1 MPDKSRS
8 PAPPGKKVNDHKLT
22 PKAPPAGQDLDV
34 PPDLAT
40 DQETTRYLS
49 AATQLNVEYARNV
62 IKEVVG
68 EKFRALAPTYGI
80 DIPVVAMW
88 AIRSMSIRARRDY
101 LLAGLLTIIV
111 ACLALTPMS
120 LWLLAIAALAAMAAW
135 LVVAW
140 EHWERVHNVVIRTML
155 RNRFK
160 LANAPEPPRAAD
172 RERLAEIRR
181 RRDGNLVVFSGPS
194 AFVGCGK
201 TVWSQRLLLD
211 ASRGPDDDNGQP
223 TVPQPFSTRDLH
235 AALIEAFD
243 HGAGLGQSLQNIK
256 VYERLFVNGQHIQNN
271 HQLLPDPYRPPPT
284 SVSQGLLDE
293 ATTHPSPE
301 ARTYVCVEMPGWQGQ
316 LVVTLFVRAVHAGGS
331 LFVEWTFKVLPPLR
345 QSFLMIDRFYDQSR
359 AQQLKNSLGRG
370 LCTMPGALLKS
381 PYWAVK
387 TSRAARV
394 ARNRAL
400 RQSGQIRRG
409 FIFDYG
415 ARRSIRETASARGK
429 QGEHYF
435 LARDQAM
442 YLLLAEKTLT
452 RTVGAFLKDH
462 GVSLAEFESQIK
474 VIFDNSIK
482 VGNIDGSGVVVGHQ
496 SSSTVNDS
504 AKGQRDAKPG

>member
-1 MPDKSRS
+1 MPDRSRS
-8 PAPPGKKVNDHKLT
+8 PAPPGKGLNGHQLT
-22 PKAPPAGQDLDV
+22 PKSQPSDLPPGAPANSG
-34 PPDLAT
+34 T
-40 DQETTRYLS
+40 DRETTRYLS
-49 AATQLNVEYARNV
+49 AATQLNIDFARNI

-88 AIRSMSIRARRDY
+88 AINSVNTRAKRDY
-101 LLAGLLTIIV
+101 LLAGLLTIF
-111 ACLALTPMS
+111 CLSLALIPLS
-120 LWLLAIAALAAMAAW
+120 LWLLAVATLALVSAW

-140 EHWERVHNVVIRTML
+140 EHWHRVHHVVIRTML

-160 LANAPEPPRAAD
+160 LADAPEPPRTAD

-181 RRDGNLVVFSGPS
+181 RRDGNLIVFSGPS

-201 TVWSQRLLLD
+201 TVWNNRLLLD
-211 ASRGPDDDNGQP
+211 VSRGLDDDNGKP
-223 TVPQPFSTRDLH
+223 TTPKPFSTRELH

-243 HGAGLGQSLQNIK
+243 HEAGLGKSLQNIK
-256 VYERLFVNGQHIQNN
+256 VYERLFVNGQHIQND

-284 SVSQGLLDE
+284 SVGQDLLDE
-293 ATTHPSPE
+293 ATMHPSPE

-316 LVVTLFVRAVHAGGS
+316 LVVTLFVRAVYAGGS

-345 QSFLMIDRFYDQSR
+345 ASFLMIDKFYDRSR
-359 AQQLKNSLGRG
+359 SQQLKNSLGRG
-370 LCTMPGALLKS
+370 LGTMPGALLKS
-381 PYWAVK
+381 PYWAIR
-387 TSRAARV
+387 TSGASRAARS
-394 ARNRAL
+394 RQL
-400 RQSGQIRRG
+400 RQSDQIKRG
-409 FIFDYG
+409 FVFDYG
-415 ARRSIRETASARGK
+415 ARQSIRESARARGR

-435 LARDQAM
+435 LARDQVM
-442 YLLLAEKTLT
+442 YVLLAEKTLT
-452 RTVGAFLKDH
+452 RTVGTFLVDH
-462 GVSLAEFESQIK
+462 GVSLAEFDSQIK

-504 AKGQRDAKPG
+504 SKGQTDSQSR

>member
-8 PAPPGKKVNDHKLT
+8 S
-22 PKAPPAGQDLDV
+22 APPAKRLNGHQLT
-34 PPDLAT
+34 PNTTPT
-40 DQETTRYLS
+40 DPGSGAPVGADTDRETTRYLS
-49 AATQLNVEYARNV
+49 AATQLNVEFARSV

-80 DIPVVAMW
+80 DVPVVAMW
-88 AIRSMSIRARRDY
+88 AIKSVSTRARRDY
-101 LLAGLLTIIV
+101 LLAGLLTVMVICV
-111 ACLALTPMS
+111 ALIPQS
-120 LWLLAIAALAAMAAW
+120 LWLLALAALSLTAAW

-140 EHWERVHNVVIRTML
+140 EHWDRVHNVVIRTML

-160 LANAPEPPRAAD
+160 LANAPEPSREAD
-172 RERLAEIRR
+172 RERLAEIGK

-201 TVWSQRLLLD
+201 TIWSQRLLLD
-211 ASRGPDDDNGQP
+211 ASRGPDDGDGQP
-223 TVPQPFSTRDLH
+223 TAPEPFSTRDLH

-243 HGAGLGQSLQNIK
+243 HEAGLGKSLQNIK
-256 VYERLFVNGQHIQNN
+256 VYERLFVNGQHIQND
-271 HQLLPDPYRPPPT
+271 HQLLPDPYQPPPT
-284 SVSQGLLDE
+284 SVGQDLLDE

-316 LVVTLFVRAVHAGGS
+316 LVVTLFVRAVYAGGS

-345 QSFLMIDRFYDQSR
+345 PSFLLIDTLYDQSR
-359 AQQLKNSLGRG
+359 SQQLRNSLGRG

-381 PYWAVK
+381 PYRAVK
-387 TSRAARV
+387 TSVATRV
-394 ARNRAL
+394 ARNRQL
-400 RQSGQIRRG
+400 RQSGQIKKG
-409 FIFDYG
+409 FVFDYG
-415 ARRSIRETASARGK
+415 ARQSIREAARARGR

-442 YLLLAEKTLT
+442 YVLLAEKTLT
-452 RTVGAFLKDH
+452 RTVGDFLKEH

-504 AKGQRDAKPG
+504 AKGKNDAQSR